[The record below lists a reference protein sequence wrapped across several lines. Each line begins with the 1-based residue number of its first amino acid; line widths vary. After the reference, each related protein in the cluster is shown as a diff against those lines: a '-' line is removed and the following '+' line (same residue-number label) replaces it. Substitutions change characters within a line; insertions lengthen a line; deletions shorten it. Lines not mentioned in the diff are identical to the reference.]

1 MPSLISQSNRQ
12 RNPQVGEEMPQKSNG
27 ENKMQYTGYK
37 WLVHF
42 HLPMIPIA
50 LMSKPRRAN
59 NGRLKKS
66 SVSSRNG
73 WKNSNTE
80 DTWNQESQQTAI
92 KKKS

>member
-1 MPSLISQSNRQ
+1 
-12 RNPQVGEEMPQKSNG
+12 
-27 ENKMQYTGYK
+27 MQYTGYK

-50 LMSKPRRAN
+50 LMSKPGRAN

-66 SVSSRNG
+66 SVSFRNG

-92 KKKS
+92 KKEILKIPKT

>member
-1 MPSLISQSNRQ
+1 
-12 RNPQVGEEMPQKSNG
+12 
-27 ENKMQYTGYK
+27 MQYTGNK

-66 SVSSRNG
+66 SVSFRNG

-92 KKKS
+92 KKRDPENSKNLKNNIKYSFEYFEHH